1 MLRDRV
7 LEAGQIAAALAAI
20 LGLVAA
26 LFRYTARRFSSAVS
40 DIVAEQLDPIQRH
53 TVELVPNGGSSMR
66 DAVNRLEARQLEVV
80 AETRALREALTEHLA
95 EHRRVS

>member
-7 LEAGQIAAALAAI
+7 LQFGEIAAALAAI
-20 LGLVAA
+20 LGLVAM
-26 LFRYTARRFSSAVS
+26 LLRYTARKFSRAVS
-40 DIVAEQLDPIQRH
+40 EIVAEHLDPIQQH
-53 TVELVPNGGSSMR
+53 TVELVPNGGSSLR
-66 DAVNRLEARQLEVV
+66 DAVNRLEARQIQAT